1 MKLSIFLTVSN
12 PIERQDPFYE
22 AMSNYFDFA
31 DEVIVVNGNESD
43 CKIIEKNKPILNY
56 RNDDGGLAGKEI
68 WYPWPQDFSWDFIGQ
83 QFQRGY
89 DACMGDWVIRA
100 DCDYFFHENDFEEI
114 RQFLENCDA
123 PVATMPKRQFL
134 LADRS
139 RVKSRV
145 PIAFNKGKYGNR
157 IKLDSGGDL
166 CQPSLDGKELKP
178 DDLPE
183 ISKRELVMISEGVT
197 QKQLDA
203 RLPGAKR
210 GESHTFIQV
219 RGIPFWNYECLLR
232 TKEVEAREF
241 HRFAKAWKKTFGT
254 DPMGAD
260 SEEEALKKFLEM
272 QLGRFNSN
280 PGQMTHLDD
289 HPKVMQETIKN
300 LKPENFGYSLWG
312 NVEKAIYFGGKNE
325 EL

>member
-1 MKLSIFLTVSN
+1 MKLSIFVTLQS
-12 PIERQDPFYE
+12 PDKRQDPYIE
-22 AMSNYFDFA
+22 AINNYLDFA
-31 DEVIVVNGNESD
+31 DEVVVVIGDDENNRD
-43 CKIIEKNKPILNY
+43 WIKNLPI
-56 RNDDGGLAGKEI
+56 NDKLKLFYKVWEDEFDWKR
-68 WYPWPQDFSWDFIGQ
+68 IGE
-83 QFQRGY
+83 QFQFGY
-89 DACMGDWVIRA
+89 ESSTGDIVMRA
-100 DCDYFFHENDFEEI
+100 DGDYFFHENDFEEI
-114 RQFLENCDA
+114 RQFLENCNA

-166 CQPSLDGKELKP
+166 CQPSLDGKELKI

-210 GESHTFIQV
+210 GEGHTFVQV

-232 TKEVEAREF
+232 TKDVEAKEY
-241 HRFAKAWKKTFGT
+241 HRFAKAWERTFG
-254 DPMGAD
+254 DNPMGAE
-260 SEEEALKKFLEM
+260 SEEKALEKFLEM
-272 QLGRFNSN
+272 NLGRFNSS
-280 PGQMTHLDD
+280 PGQLTLLDD
-289 HPKVMQETIKN
+289 HPKVMRETIKN
-300 LKPENFGYSLWG
+300 LKSEQFGYSLWG
-312 NVEKAIYFGGKNE
+312 NTEKAAYFGGKND
-325 EL
+325 